1 MSNINYNL
9 YKIFCAVAT
18 SKSYADASNKLNLTP
33 ANISVQ
39 INNLENQLD
48 VKLFY
53 REKDGVKLTEEGKQ
67 LFEIVNK
74 SISSFDFA
82 EKIIKEKNDLA
93 NGTINIGCQSHLTN
107 YYLMDYIKKAKDDYS
122 NLNIGLV
129 CGAASNEMFEL
140 LKSHK
145 LDFVITDVIPTE
157 KNEFVI
163 EELKKVNNIF
173 VSKEPLKIENIK
185 ELEDLRL
192 ILNFDYTITTKN
204 LLKVL
209 DEYKVKIKPNMQCD
223 TTEIRVESVM
233 NGLGI
238 AYVMKE
244 AVKKQLEKGELY
256 EVEVPIK
263 LPELSIN
270 LVYIKDMLTQVDKKF
285 IKKYLKS
292 K

>member
-9 YKIFCAVAT
+9 YKIFCTVAN
-18 SKSYADASNKLNLTP
+18 SKSYTEASEKLDFTP
-33 ANISVQ
+33 ANISMQ
-39 INNLENQLD
+39 IKNLEKQLD
-48 VKLFY
+48 VKLFN
-53 REKDGVKLTEEGKQ
+53 RENDGVKLTEEGKQ
-67 LFEIVNK
+67 LYELINK

-82 EKIIKEKNDLA
+82 EKVIKGQNDLA

-107 YYLMDYIKKAKDDYS
+107 YYLMEYIKKAKDDYP
-122 NLNIGLV
+122 NLNVGLT
-129 CGAASNEMFEL
+129 CGAVSNEMFEM
-140 LKSHK
+140 LKNHK

-157 KNEFVI
+157 TDEFVI

-173 VSKEPLKIENIK
+173 VAKEPLKIENVK
-185 ELEDLRL
+185 ELEDLRY

-204 LLKVL
+204 LMKVL
-209 DEYKVKIKPNMQCD
+209 KEYNVKIKPNMKCD
-223 TTEIRVESVM
+223 TTEIRVEAVM

-238 AYVMKE
+238 AYIMKE
-244 AVKKQLEKGELY
+244 AVKKQLENGELY

-285 IKKYLKS
+285 IKKYLKN
-292 K
+292 

>member
-9 YKIFCAVAT
+9 YRIFCAVAT
-18 SKSYADASNKLNLTP
+18 SKSYSDASNKLELTP
-33 ANISVQ
+33 ANISTQ
-39 INNLENQLD
+39 ISNLENQLD

-53 REKDGVKLTEEGKQ
+53 RENNGVKLTEEGKE

-82 EKIIKEKNDLA
+82 EKVIKQKNDLA

-107 YYLMDYIKKAKDDYS
+107 YYLMDYIKKAKNDFP
-122 NLNIGLV
+122 NLNVGLT

-145 LDFVITDVIPTE
+145 LDFVITDIIPTE
-157 KNEFVI
+157 KDEFVV
-163 EELKKVNNIF
+163 EELKKVSNIF
-173 VSKEPLKIENIK
+173 VAKEPLKIENVK
-185 ELEDLRL
+185 ELEDLRF
-192 ILNFDYTITTKN
+192 ILNFDYTVTTKN

-209 DEYKVKIKPNMQCD
+209 KEHKVKIKPNMQCD
-223 TTEIRVESVM
+223 TTEIRVEAVM

-244 AVKKQLEKGELY
+244 AVKKQLENGELY

-263 LPELSIN
+263 LPEISIN

-285 IKKYLKS
+285 IKKYLKN

>member
-9 YKIFCAVAT
+9 YRIFCVVAT
-18 SKSYADASNKLNLTP
+18 SKSYSDASSKLELTP
-33 ANISVQ
+33 ANISTQ
-39 INNLENQLD
+39 ISNLENQLD

-53 REKDGVKLTEEGKQ
+53 REKNGVKLTEEGKE

-82 EKIIKEKNDLA
+82 EKVIKQKNDLS

-107 YYLMDYIKKAKDDYS
+107 YYLMEYIKKAKNDFP
-122 NLNIGLV
+122 NLNVGLT
-129 CGAASNEMFEL
+129 CGAVSNEMFEL

-145 LDFVITDVIPTE
+145 LDFVITDIIPTE
-157 KNEFVI
+157 KDEFVV
-163 EELKKVNNIF
+163 EELKKVSNIF
-173 VSKEPLKIENIK
+173 VAKEPLKIENVK
-185 ELEDLRL
+185 ELEDLRF
-192 ILNFDYTITTKN
+192 ILNFDYTVTTKN

-209 DEYKVKIKPNMQCD
+209 KEHKVKIKPNMQCD
-223 TTEIRVESVM
+223 TTEIRVEAVM

-244 AVKKQLEKGELY
+244 AVKKQLENGELY

-263 LPELSIN
+263 LPEISIN

>member
-9 YKIFCAVAT
+9 YKIFCTVAN
-18 SKSYADASNKLNLTP
+18 SKSYTEASEKLGFTP
-33 ANISVQ
+33 ANISMQ
-39 INNLENQLD
+39 IKNLEKQLD
-48 VKLFY
+48 VKLFN
-53 REKDGVKLTEEGKQ
+53 RENDGVKLTEEGKQ
-67 LFEIVNK
+67 LYELINK

-82 EKIIKEKNDLA
+82 EKVIKGQNDLA

-107 YYLMDYIKKAKDDYS
+107 YYLMEYIKKAKDDYP
-122 NLNIGLV
+122 NLNVGLT
-129 CGAASNEMFEL
+129 CGAVSNEMFEM
-140 LKSHK
+140 LKNHK
-145 LDFVITDVIPTE
+145 LHFVITDVIPTE
-157 KNEFVI
+157 TEEFVI

-173 VSKEPLKIENIK
+173 VAKEPLKIENVK
-185 ELEDLRL
+185 ELEDLRY

-204 LLKVL
+204 LMKVL
-209 DEYKVKIKPNMQCD
+209 KEYNVKIKPNMKCD
-223 TTEIRVESVM
+223 TTEIRVEAVK

-244 AVKKQLEKGELY
+244 AVKKQLENGELY

-270 LVYIKDMLTQVDKKF
+270 LVYKKDMLTQVDKKF

-292 K
+292 

>member
-9 YKIFCAVAT
+9 YKIFCVVAT
-18 SKSYADASNKLNLTP
+18 SKSYTDASNKLNLTP

-107 YYLMDYIKKAKDDYS
+107 YYLMDYIKKAKNDYS

-129 CGAASNEMFEL
+129 CGADSKEMFEL
-140 LKSHK
+140 LKNHK
-145 LDFVITDVIPTE
+145 LDFIITDVTPTE

-223 TTEIRVESVM
+223 TTEIRVEAVN

-244 AVKKQLEKGELY
+244 AVKKQLENGELY

-285 IKKYLKS
+285 IKKYLKNR
-292 K
+292 

>member
-9 YKIFCAVAT
+9 YKIFCTVAN
-18 SKSYADASNKLNLTP
+18 SKSYTEASEKLGFTP
-33 ANISVQ
+33 ANISMQ
-39 INNLENQLD
+39 IKNLEKQLD
-48 VKLFY
+48 VKLFN
-53 REKDGVKLTEEGKQ
+53 RENDGVKLTEEGKQ
-67 LFEIVNK
+67 LYELINK

-82 EKIIKEKNDLA
+82 EKVIKGQNDLA

-107 YYLMDYIKKAKDDYS
+107 YYLMEYIKKAKDDYP
-122 NLNIGLV
+122 NLNVGLT
-129 CGAASNEMFEL
+129 CGAVSNEMFEM
-140 LKSHK
+140 LKNHK
-145 LDFVITDVIPTE
+145 LHFVITDVIPTE
-157 KNEFVI
+157 TEEFVI

-173 VSKEPLKIENIK
+173 VAKEPLKIENVK
-185 ELEDLRL
+185 ELEDLRY

-204 LLKVL
+204 LMKVL
-209 DEYKVKIKPNMQCD
+209 KEYNVKIKPNMKCD
-223 TTEIRVESVM
+223 TTEIRVEAVK

-244 AVKKQLEKGELY
+244 AVKKQLENGELY

-292 K
+292 

>member
-9 YKIFCAVAT
+9 YKIFCTVAN
-18 SKSYADASNKLNLTP
+18 SKSYTEASEKLDFTP
-33 ANISVQ
+33 ANISMQ
-39 INNLENQLD
+39 IKNLEKQLD
-48 VKLFY
+48 VKLFN
-53 REKDGVKLTEEGKQ
+53 RENDGVKLTEEGKQ
-67 LFEIVNK
+67 LYELINK

-82 EKIIKEKNDLA
+82 EKVIKGQNDLA

-107 YYLMDYIKKAKDDYS
+107 YYLMEYIKKAKDDYP
-122 NLNIGLV
+122 NLNVGLT
-129 CGAASNEMFEL
+129 CGAVSNEMFEM
-140 LKSHK
+140 LKNHK

-157 KNEFVI
+157 TDEFVI

-173 VSKEPLKIENIK
+173 VAKEPLKIENVK
-185 ELEDLRL
+185 ELEDLRY

-204 LLKVL
+204 LMKVL
-209 DEYKVKIKPNMQCD
+209 KEYNVKIKPNMKCD
-223 TTEIRVESVM
+223 TTEIRVEAVM

-244 AVKKQLEKGELY
+244 AVKKQLENGELY

-285 IKKYLKS
+285 IKKYLKN
-292 K
+292 

>member
-9 YKIFCAVAT
+9 YKIFCTVAN
-18 SKSYADASNKLNLTP
+18 SKSYTQASEKLDFTP
-33 ANISVQ
+33 ANISMQ
-39 INNLENQLD
+39 IKNLEKQLD
-48 VKLFY
+48 VKLFN
-53 REKDGVKLTEEGKQ
+53 RENDGVKLTEEGKQ
-67 LFEIVNK
+67 LYELINK

-82 EKIIKEKNDLA
+82 EKVIKGQNDLA

-107 YYLMDYIKKAKDDYS
+107 YYLMEYIKKAKDDYP
-122 NLNIGLV
+122 NLNVGLT
-129 CGAASNEMFEL
+129 CGAVSNEMFEM
-140 LKSHK
+140 LKNHK

-157 KNEFVI
+157 TDEFVI

-173 VSKEPLKIENIK
+173 VAKEPLKIENVK
-185 ELEDLRL
+185 ELEDLRY

-204 LLKVL
+204 LMKVL
-209 DEYKVKIKPNMQCD
+209 KEYNVKIKPNMKCD
-223 TTEIRVESVM
+223 TTEIRVEAVM

-244 AVKKQLEKGELY
+244 AVKKQLENGELY

-263 LPELSIN
+263 LPELNIN

-285 IKKYLKS
+285 IKKYLKN
-292 K
+292 

>member
-9 YKIFCAVAT
+9 YKIFCVVAT
-18 SKSYADASNKLNLTP
+18 SKSYTDASNKLNLTP
-33 ANISVQ
+33 SNISVQ

-107 YYLMDYIKKAKDDYS
+107 YYLMEYIKKAKENYP

-129 CGAASNEMFEL
+129 CSADPNEMFKQ
-140 LKSHK
+140 LKNHQ
-145 LDFVITDVIPTE
+145 LDFVITDVVPTAKKE
-157 KNEFVI
+157 LVI

-173 VSKEPLKIENIK
+173 VAKESLKIENVK
-185 ELEDLRL
+185 ELEDLRF
-192 ILNFDYTITTKN
+192 ILNFDYTNTTKN

-209 DEYKVKIKPNMQCD
+209 DEHKVKIKPNMQCD
-223 TTEIRVESVM
+223 TTEIRVDAVM

-244 AVKKQLEKGELY
+244 AVKKQLENGELY

-263 LPELSIN
+263 LPELSVN
-270 LVYIKDMLTQVDKKF
+270 LVYIEDMLTQVDKKF
-285 IKKYLKS
+285 IKKYLKN